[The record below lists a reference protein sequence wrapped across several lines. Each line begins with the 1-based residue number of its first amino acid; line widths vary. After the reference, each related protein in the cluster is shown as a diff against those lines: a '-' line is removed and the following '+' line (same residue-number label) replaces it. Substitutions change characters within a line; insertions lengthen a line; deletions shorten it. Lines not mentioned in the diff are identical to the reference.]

1 MNKKKRHDTRFAGSA
16 ALPRLMRLPQVLEQI
31 PVSKSAWWTGV
42 KEGKYPAAHK
52 LGPRTTVW
60 LGQNIE
66 RLIATLRKGS
76 HD

>member
-1 MNKKKRHDTRFAGSA
+1 MNKKKRYDTGFAGSA
-16 ALPRLMRLPQVLEQI
+16 ALPRLMRLAQVLEQI
-31 PVSKSAWWTGV
+31 PVSKSAWWIGV
-42 KEGKYPAAHK
+42 KEGKYPAPRK

-60 LGQNIE
+60 LGQDIE